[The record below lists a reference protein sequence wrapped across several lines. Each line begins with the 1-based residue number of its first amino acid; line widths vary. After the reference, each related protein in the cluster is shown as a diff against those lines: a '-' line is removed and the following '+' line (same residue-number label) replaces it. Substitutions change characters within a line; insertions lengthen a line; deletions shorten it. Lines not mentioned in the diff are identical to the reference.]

1 MAKRDKLILSA
12 HQFIE
17 TSRDINGRFFIAYSG
32 GASLFIREVK
42 DLRRFLRIATGI
54 PMRESLESWLASL
67 QDMDQERVSKKAL
80 PLTSPEPIQG
90 SAPNLSPEL
99 LATGWGPEAHDVD
112 NENTR
117 TII

>member
-1 MAKRDKLILSA
+1 MAKRDKLVLSA

-17 TSRDINGRFFIAYSG
+17 TSRDINGRYFIAYSG

-42 DLRRFLRIATGI
+42 DLRRFLKIATGI

-67 QDMDQERVSKKAL
+67 AGMDAARQK
-80 PLTSPEPIQG
+80 PLAKEG
-90 SAPNLSPEL
+90 LSDEL
-99 LATGWGPEAHDVD
+99 LATGFGPEVHDVD

-117 TII
+117 TVV

>member
-17 TSRDINGRFFIAYSG
+17 TSRDINGRYFVAYSG

-42 DLRRFLRIATGI
+42 DLRRFLKIATGI

-67 QDMDQERVSKKAL
+67 ADMDAQRKTVVVNQPPADDPQPPS
-80 PLTSPEPIQG
+80 PLSD
-90 SAPNLSPEL
+90 EL
-99 LATGWGPEAHDVD
+99 LATGWGPECHDVD

-117 TII
+117 TVI

>member
-17 TSRDINGRFFIAYSG
+17 TSRDINGRYFVAYSG

-42 DLRRFLRIATGI
+42 DLRRFLKIATGI

-67 QDMDQERVSKKAL
+67 ADMDAARQK
-80 PLTSPEPIQG
+80 PLAKEG
-90 SAPNLSPEL
+90 LSDEL
-99 LATGWGPEAHDVD
+99 LATGFGPEVHDVD

-117 TII
+117 TVV

>member
-17 TSRDINGRFFIAYSG
+17 TSRDINGRYFVAYSG

-42 DLRRFLRIATGI
+42 DLRRFLKIATGI

-67 QDMDQERVSKKAL
+67 ADMDHGSGTCQQQGASFNKRGSCSANIAEPFTRAAGHRVW
-80 PLTSPEPIQG
+80 P
-90 SAPNLSPEL
+90 
-99 LATGWGPEAHDVD
+99 
-112 NENTR
+112 
-117 TII
+117 